1 MNTNHK
7 KWHQVFFAYLS
18 CPPDCAVAS
27 CLVAGER
34 VGAVRWVSEG
44 QGTQMLQWSGF
55 VSAQETFVELAAES
69 AGTARKFCF
78 VKNNASLVANG
89 KWYKAY
95 LTSVY
100 NVNKVLYFFFSL
112 VPQLFFKVYLTN
124 KTHTSVLNFRKK
136 DLEQMKDPL
145 HSILLR
151 RNKKAS
157 RQVSQN
163 VPFRRTDPHLE
174 EETDKIS

>member
-1 MNTNHK
+1 MNKNHK
-7 KWHQVFFAYLS
+7 KWHQGLFAYLS
-18 CPPDCAVAS
+18 CPPDCAVAL

-69 AGTARKFCF
+69 AGTARKLCF
-78 VKNNASLVANG
+78 VKNNASLVASG

-100 NVNKVLYFFFSL
+100 NVNKVLYFFSFHWFHN
-112 VPQLFFKVYLTN
+112 LFLKSIWQIKHIQVYWTSEKKIWSRWKIRFTLSCSDAIRRHPDRCRRMFHLDGLTHIL
-124 KTHTSVLNFRKK
+124 KRKLTK
-136 DLEQMKDPL
+136 
-145 HSILLR
+145 
-151 RNKKAS
+151 
-157 RQVSQN
+157 
-163 VPFRRTDPHLE
+163 
-174 EETDKIS
+174 

>member
-1 MNTNHK
+1 ML
-7 KWHQVFFAYLS
+7 VRFCIFFS
-18 CPPDCAVAS
+18 
-27 CLVAGER
+27 
-34 VGAVRWVSEG
+34 
-44 QGTQMLQWSGF
+44 
-55 VSAQETFVELAAES
+55 
-69 AGTARKFCF
+69 
-78 VKNNASLVANG
+78 
-89 KWYKAY
+89 
-95 LTSVY
+95 
-100 NVNKVLYFFFSL
+100 FSL
-112 VPQLFFKVYLTN
+112 VPQLVFKVYLTN

-163 VPFRRTDPHLE
+163 VPFGRTDPHLE